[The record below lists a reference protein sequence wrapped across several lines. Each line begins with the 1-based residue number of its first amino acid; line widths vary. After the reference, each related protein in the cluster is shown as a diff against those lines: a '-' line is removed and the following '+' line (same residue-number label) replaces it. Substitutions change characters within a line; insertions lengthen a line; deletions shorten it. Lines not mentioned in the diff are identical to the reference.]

1 MNISKAQ
8 PKLNP
13 VTFVSNIHITPA
25 LVFMV
30 ILLTALVS
38 FEIFN
43 FSTTDYA
50 LRDLLG
56 ELSFAQIR
64 WATILAVAFC
74 GIDFAGVAL
83 LLTQAQAGEEPKETW
98 YLFGAWLLGA
108 TMNAML
114 TWWGVSIA
122 IATHSTQ
129 SASVFDGDM
138 LKNIVPVFV
147 AIMVWVIRIL
157 IIGTLVKSR
166 EGEDLPSARAKKTPA
181 SGAQLRRLVV
191 PSRTAR
197 AKATAHSAPTLTA
210 IEARPA
216 RPEKPAAAG
225 GNRTT
230 RPARPT
236 APAAPRTERPE
247 PTYHNLN
254 AARTSAMNSRTSTG
268 FSNRPQL

>member
-13 VTFVSNIHITPA
+13 VTFVSSIHITPG

-129 SASVFDGDM
+129 SASVFDGEM

-166 EGEDLPSARAKKTPA
+166 EGEHQPAAGKKNAPA
-181 SGAQLRRLVV
+181 TSAQLRRLVV
-191 PSRTAR
+191 PSRSAR
-197 AKATAHSAPTLTA
+197 VNTPANQAHAVPAS
-210 IEARPA
+210 EARPA
-216 RPEKPAAAG
+216 RPTRPAAAG
-225 GNRTT
+225 GNRST
-230 RPARPT
+230 RPARPA
-236 APAAPRTERPE
+236 APAVPRMERPE

-254 AARTSAMNSRTSTG
+254 AARTGAMNRQSTTG
-268 FSNRPQL
+268 ITNHPQM